1 MTVHEALSALP
12 RGRWLLAVS
21 GGRDSMVLLDAMS
34 RARAAEVAAVAT
46 FDHGTGPA
54 ARRACAL
61 VEREAERLGLPVIT
75 GVAAAGLPASE
86 THWREARHRFLDSWA
101 NAMSAQVVTA
111 HTRDDQIE
119 TVVQRLLRD
128 AGPRGLAGML
138 GGGSERRV
146 RPLLTVAR
154 AGIAAYAAACDIA
167 YVDDPTNAS
176 LDFQRNRVR
185 HELLP
190 AFERATPGF
199 SEWCWALGVRA
210 AEWRAA
216 VERFVDRLGVTPA
229 GSGTTVVVPVQ
240 RLAGLTAPEWDVL
253 WPALAARVGV
263 VMDRRGIERASA
275 WAPRSTAGQAI
286 PLSGEA
292 RIERTLHTYV
302 IRSAP
307 VEAATGTAAAAP
319 DYITDQ

>member
-34 RARAAEVAAVAT
+34 RTRAAEVAAVAT

-138 GGGSERRV
+138 GGGFERRV

-199 SEWCWALGVRA
+199 SEWCWALSVRA

-216 VERFVDRLGVTPA
+216 VERFVDRLGVTSA
-229 GSGTTVVVPVQ
+229 GPGTVVVPVQ

-292 RIERTLHTYV
+292 RIERTVHTYV

-307 VEAATGTAAAAP
+307 VEAATGTADAAP

>member
-229 GSGTTVVVPVQ
+229 GPGTVVVPVQ
-240 RLAGLTAPEWDVL
+240 RLAGLTAPEWGVL

-263 VMDRRGIERASA
+263 VMDRRGLERASD